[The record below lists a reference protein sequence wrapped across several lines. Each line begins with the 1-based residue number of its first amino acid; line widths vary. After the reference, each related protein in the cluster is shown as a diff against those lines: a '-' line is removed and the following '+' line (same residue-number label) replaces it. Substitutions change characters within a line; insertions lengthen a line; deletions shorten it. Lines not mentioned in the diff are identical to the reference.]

1 MWQAIKAEKFQLAI
15 LASMI
20 IMTFLIFLNTY
31 TLNDHWKLIMASFNQ
46 SKSNY
51 DFLNATNQEI
61 DVLNHDHNIILIYTK
76 NISDE
81 EQQIVKILN
90 TTQSPLSTSSTAVEK
105 K

>member
-31 TLNDHWKLIMASFNQ
+31 TLNDHWKLITASFNQ
-46 SKSNY
+46 TKSNY

-61 DVLNHDHNIILIYTK
+61 DMLNHDHNIILIYTK
-76 NISDE
+76 NISDK

-90 TTQSPLSTSSTAVEK
+90 TTTQSPLSSTTVEK